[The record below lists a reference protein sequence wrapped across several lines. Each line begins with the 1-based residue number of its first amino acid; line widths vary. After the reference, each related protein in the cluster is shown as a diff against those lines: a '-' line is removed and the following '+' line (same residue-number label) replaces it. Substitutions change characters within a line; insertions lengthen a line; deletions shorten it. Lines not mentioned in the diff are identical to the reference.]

1 MRLEIRN
8 IGKVRHADIAID
20 GITVIAAA
28 NNTGKS
34 TLGKA
39 LYSLLSP
46 FHNYDSNVRDRL
58 VRSVFRAM
66 SQMAPIAIKDSRSST
81 GVFLEET
88 VSSRTMRVL
97 AEKIVQEVQYGSG
110 KSSILE
116 KVVEDFEGVKPCST
130 KNISL
135 APLASCCGNAERR
148 SDNNE
153 NRHGSKGPTDDFST
167 DTPTNRIQREIVKQ
181 LLYGVDPKDVPLS
194 RFHRIHEKGKWEKIG
209 FSLMTS
215 VFLTMLLGGIFR

>member
-97 AEKIVQEVQYGSG
+97 AEK
-110 KSSILE
+110 
-116 KVVEDFEGVKPCST
+116 
-130 KNISL
+130 
-135 APLASCCGNAERR
+135 
-148 SDNNE
+148 
-153 NRHGSKGPTDDFST
+153 
-167 DTPTNRIQREIVKQ
+167 
-181 LLYGVDPKDVPLS
+181 
-194 RFHRIHEKGKWEKIG
+194 
-209 FSLMTS
+209 
-215 VFLTMLLGGIFR
+215 

>member
-1 MRLEIRN
+1 MPT
-8 IGKVRHADIAID
+8 IAID

-97 AEKIVQEVQYGSG
+97 AEKIVQEVQYGSERSEEDVSAG
-110 KSSILE
+110 FLNIATQDDDECKKNHFRKRDGLDGMIWRQLALPLSILARMRNILSF
-116 KVVEDFEGVKPCST
+116 VSVLQNCS
-130 KNISL
+130 
-135 APLASCCGNAERR
+135 AFRM
-148 SDNNE
+148 
-153 NRHGSKGPTDDFST
+153 NR
-167 DTPTNRIQREIVKQ
+167 
-181 LLYGVDPKDVPLS
+181 
-194 RFHRIHEKGKWEKIG
+194 
-209 FSLMTS
+209 
-215 VFLTMLLGGIFR
+215 MLK

>member
-97 AEKIVQEVQYGSG
+97 AEKIVQEVQYGSER
-110 KSSILE
+110 SE
-116 KVVEDFEGVKPCST
+116 EDVSAGFLNIATQDDGECK
-130 KNISL
+130 KN
-135 APLASCCGNAERR
+135 
-148 SDNNE
+148 
-153 NRHGSKGPTDDFST
+153 H
-167 DTPTNRIQREIVKQ
+167 
-181 LLYGVDPKDVPLS
+181 
-194 RFHRIHEKGKWEKIG
+194 
-209 FSLMTS
+209 
-215 VFLTMLLGGIFR
+215 FRKRDGLDGMI

>member
-1 MRLEIRN
+1 M
-8 IGKVRHADIAID
+8 
-20 GITVIAAA
+20 IAAA

-97 AEKIVQEVQYGSG
+97 AEKIVQEVQIWFG
-110 KSSILE
+110 K
-116 KVVEDFEGVKPCST
+116 
-130 KNISL
+130 
-135 APLASCCGNAERR
+135 ERR
-148 SDNNE
+148 
-153 NRHGSKGPTDDFST
+153 G
-167 DTPTNRIQREIVKQ
+167 
-181 LLYGVDPKDVPLS
+181 
-194 RFHRIHEKGKWEKIG
+194 RFCG
-209 FSLMTS
+209 FLKHCYT
-215 VFLTMLLGGIFR
+215 R

>member
-58 VRSVFRAM
+58 VRSVFSGDVSDGSYCDKRF
-66 SQMAPIAIKDSRSST
+66 T
-81 GVFLEET
+81 FLYWCVF
-88 VSSRTMRVL
+88 
-97 AEKIVQEVQYGSG
+97 G
-110 KSSILE
+110 
-116 KVVEDFEGVKPCST
+116 
-130 KNISL
+130 
-135 APLASCCGNAERR
+135 GNGE
-148 SDNNE
+148 
-153 NRHGSKGPTDDFST
+153 
-167 DTPTNRIQREIVKQ
+167 
-181 LLYGVDPKDVPLS
+181 
-194 RFHRIHEKGKWEKIG
+194 
-209 FSLMTS
+209 
-215 VFLTMLLGGIFR
+215 